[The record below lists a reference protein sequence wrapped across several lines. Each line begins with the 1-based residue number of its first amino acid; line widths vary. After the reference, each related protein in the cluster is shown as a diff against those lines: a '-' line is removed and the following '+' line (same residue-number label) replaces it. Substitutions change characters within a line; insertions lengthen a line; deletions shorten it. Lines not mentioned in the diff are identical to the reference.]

1 MVDPQAVVTA
11 FNRFGLGAKPG
22 DLALAAS
29 DPRGMLASELKA
41 PGVAEVAPEA
51 LGSSIDA
58 LQRLFLDQ
66 KDKRM
71 ARERAATEP
80 PIDTSASSDQS
91 AAGAAKQGASQTK
104 PQGPSLEQKLYRGEA
119 MARFRKAFSARVGF
133 VERLVAFWS
142 NHFAVSVSKGQF
154 IRVVA
159 GPFEREAIRPFVLGK
174 FAQMLMAVES
184 HPAMIFYLDNQRSIG
199 PNAAAGR
206 LSGKGLNENLARE
219 ILELHTLGV
228 GGYRQIDVTEL
239 ARIITGWSFAEAE
252 SEVGEPGAFV
262 FKANWHEPGP
272 HSVLGKVYPQR
283 GRDQGEAALLDLA
296 RHPATANHIAMKL
309 ARHFVADAPPP
320 DLVQALSRKFRDT
333 DGDLMEVSLALI
345 QDERAWRAPAT
356 KIRTPAEFLL
366 AAARAMDFLPDEPGP
381 ILHLQNLLGMP
392 LWQPGGS
399 NGFSDSTSEW
409 AAPEA
414 MKLRLDVSWRL
425 AQRFRDV
432 GHPLG
437 VLDIVAGLAASRET
451 RDAIAHAE
459 SRQEAL
465 ALLFMS
471 PEFQRR

>member
-1 MVDPQAVVTA
+1 MTA

-29 DPRGMLASELKA
+29 DPRGVLVDELKT
-41 PGVAEVAPEA
+41 PGVTEVAPDA
-51 LGSSIDA
+51 LGSSVDA
-58 LQRLFLDQ
+58 LQKLFQDQ
-66 KDKRM
+66 QDKRM
-71 ARERAATEP
+71 ARERAAMEP
-80 PIDTSASSDQS
+80 PPEAAPANGQSTFGSAQQTANQAKSQS
-91 AAGAAKQGASQTK
+91 
-104 PQGPSLEQKLYRGEA
+104 PSLEQKLFRDEA
-119 MARFRKAFSARVGF
+119 MARFRNAFSARIGL

-154 IRVVA
+154 IRVAA

-174 FAQMLMAVES
+174 FTQMLMAVES

-199 PNAAAGR
+199 PNATAGR
-206 LSGKGLNENLARE
+206 LAGKGLNENLARE

-228 GGYRQIDVTEL
+228 DGGYQQNDVTEL
-239 ARIITGWSFAEAE
+239 ARIITGWSFTEAE
-252 SEVGEPGAFV
+252 SETGEPGAFV

-272 HSVLGKVYPQR
+272 HNLLGKNYPQK

-296 RHPATANHIAMKL
+296 RHPATANHIATKL
-309 ARHFVADAPPP
+309 VRHFIADTPPP
-320 DLVQALSRKFRDT
+320 GMINSLSRKFRDT

-345 QDERAWRAPAT
+345 RDDRAWRAPAT
-356 KIRTPAEFLL
+356 KIRAPSEYLL

-381 ILHLQNLLGMP
+381 ILHLLNLLGMP
-392 LWQPGGS
+392 LWQPGGP
-399 NGFSDSTSEW
+399 NGFSDSASVW

-414 MKLRLDVSWRL
+414 MKLRLDVSWRI
-425 AQRFRDV
+425 AQRFREV
-432 GHPLG
+432 GNPLG
-437 VLDIVAGLAASRET
+437 VLDTVAGLAASRET